1 MTGEPTPD
9 SLAGSEGKVPRF
21 PDTGISGFPSRV
33 SSAEPPWNGVTPP
46 VQAELLDPSR
56 SSAYRAPKPVSERE
70 GDLLLMRRARSL
82 WRMGTEALYHK
93 PRTSIRRGTRR
104 PTRIFSTS
112 EEWLALKAR
121 QTTYSRRE
129 ICLNSGAPSVSA
141 ARQQFRPLTSLP
153 HQGRHRNNLA
163 IHNRRA

>member
-9 SLAGSEGKVPRF
+9 SLAGSQGKVPRF

-70 GDLLLMRRARSL
+70 GGLLLMRRARSL

-93 PRTSIRRGTRR
+93 PRTSIR
-104 PTRIFSTS
+104 
-112 EEWLALKAR
+112 AR
-121 QTTYSRRE
+121 DAAPYPYF
-129 ICLNSGAPSVSA
+129 LN
-141 ARQQFRPLTSLP
+141 Q
-153 HQGRHRNNLA
+153 
-163 IHNRRA
+163 